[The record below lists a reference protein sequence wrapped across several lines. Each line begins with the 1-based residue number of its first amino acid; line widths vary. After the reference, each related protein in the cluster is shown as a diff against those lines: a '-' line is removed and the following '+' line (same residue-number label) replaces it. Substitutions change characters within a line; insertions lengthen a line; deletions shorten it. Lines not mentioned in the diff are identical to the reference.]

1 MGLNTWLRTVFV
13 SDEAVR
19 GEIWRLGARHHGW
32 PLEGAE
38 AELIAADV
46 TPARAQ
52 LLRACIRKLRSA

>member
-1 MGLNTWLRTVFV
+1 MGLATWFNTVFV

-32 PLEGAE
+32 PLEGAQQ
-38 AELIAADV
+38 ELNATDV